1 MPTPDPFS
9 VIIGLLGGG
18 VLASVVTHRLVINRE
33 ARDRGHEFRGFLGK
47 WLTDIQRV
55 PARDTVKTYAAYIA
69 NVQHF
74 GGYAAKFERDFF
86 RRKRF
91 KALCRD
97 LGHLLPEHI
106 NNDAGDCREVV
117 ARKIEALIE
126 FV

>member
-1 MPTPDPFS
+1 MNDTVS
-9 VIIGLLGGG
+9 IILAVLGTGG
-18 VLASVVTHRLVINRE
+18 VLTAVVVHRLTLNRE
-33 ARDRGHEFRGFLGK
+33 TRDRRNDFRGFLGR

-55 PARDTVKTYAAYIA
+55 PRGDTAKTYAAYIA
-69 NVQHF
+69 NLQHL
-74 GGYAAKFERDFF
+74 GGYAAKLNRDFV

-117 ARKIEALIE
+117 ARKIEVLID